1 MKKFLFVLLLI
12 CPLVV
17 SASPSFS
24 LYDLTCDEACNPL
37 GLENL
42 HPGFSWKI
50 HAEQRNF
57 VQSAYQILVST
68 HIDDLNKDCGTVWD
82 SHKMISDQ
90 SVLVPFE
97 GSGLQT
103 STVYYWKVRV
113 WDKNNNV
120 SSWSEI
126 QSFVMGLLT
135 SNDWKNARWIALEK
149 DKADGRLVPGI
160 HVYSDLKKL
169 VGDKKYGMYLL
180 PQFRKTVSLT
190 KKVKRA
196 DAYVSG
202 LGHFD
207 FFINGKKVGNHFLDA
222 GWTKYDKQVLYVAF
236 DVTHQLNNGKNV
248 LGLMLGN
255 GFYNVPNER
264 YFKLTTSY
272 GAPKMKLMLKI
283 EYTDGSIQY
292 VVSDKSWKVTQSPIT
307 YSSIY
312 GGEDYDATRELAGWQ
327 LADFNDK
334 SWQKAIEIDNPVAMN
349 AQHATPLTIRTD
361 VPVVSKFKNKKG
373 YWVYDLGQNFSGIIR
388 VKIHS
393 NGSQKIIFRPAELLN
408 PDSTVNQSA
417 TGQPYYFSYRTK
429 EGDTETVWQPQFSYY
444 GFRYVQLEGAV
455 PAGEANQSLPEVVS
469 LVGLHTCNSAPE
481 AGSFV
486 CSKPMF
492 NQIHNLIDW
501 AIRSNMASVLTDC
514 PHREKLGW
522 QEEAYLMQNSLLYR
536 YNLSRLYNKIFRD
549 LQISQ
554 RPDGCIPSIDPEY
567 VRFESGFE
575 DSPEWGSS
583 FIIAPWNQYKWYGD
597 KTSLETFYPDMKKYI
612 SYLSSKAQNNIVSYG
627 LGDWFD
633 IGPKSPGYAQLT
645 SYGVTSTVTYY
656 YDVTIMQQVASLL
669 KKEEDAKYYQQLGE
683 NIKKAYQDKYINRTT
698 KKVDRDS
705 QTANAMSLYTGLVD
719 PSDTAWVTRNLIES
733 VRSKNNALTAGDIGY
748 SYLLKALTNCG
759 RADIIFDMNSKY
771 DVPGYGW
778 QLAHGATALTES
790 WQAYGFV
797 SNNHFM
803 LGHLMEWFYNGLG
816 GIKQSPASIAYHD
829 ILIDPQLVGDV
840 TSTNASYESPY
851 GTIKS
856 EWKLSGN
863 TYTLRVSIPA
873 NAVATVVLPTKDI
886 NRVTEYGMPLSANK
900 DFVVETT
907 MQDKLSV
914 KLGSGD
920 YQFTVNIK

>member
-82 SHKMISDQ
+82 SHKIVSDQ
-90 SVLVPFE
+90 SVLIPFE

-255 GFYNVPNER
+255 VFYNVPNER

-312 GGEDYDATRELAGWQ
+312 GGEDYDATRE
-327 LADFNDK
+327 
-334 SWQKAIEIDNPVAMN
+334 
-349 AQHATPLTIRTD
+349 
-361 VPVVSKFKNKKG
+361 
-373 YWVYDLGQNFSGIIR
+373 
-388 VKIHS
+388 
-393 NGSQKIIFRPAELLN
+393 
-408 PDSTVNQSA
+408 
-417 TGQPYYFSYRTK
+417 
-429 EGDTETVWQPQFSYY
+429 
-444 GFRYVQLEGAV
+444 
-455 PAGEANQSLPEVVS
+455 
-469 LVGLHTCNSAPE
+469 
-481 AGSFV
+481 
-486 CSKPMF
+486 
-492 NQIHNLIDW
+492 
-501 AIRSNMASVLTDC
+501 
-514 PHREKLGW
+514 
-522 QEEAYLMQNSLLYR
+522 
-536 YNLSRLYNKIFRD
+536 
-549 LQISQ
+549 
-554 RPDGCIPSIDPEY
+554 
-567 VRFESGFE
+567 
-575 DSPEWGSS
+575 
-583 FIIAPWNQYKWYGD
+583 
-597 KTSLETFYPDMKKYI
+597 
-612 SYLSSKAQNNIVSYG
+612 
-627 LGDWFD
+627 
-633 IGPKSPGYAQLT
+633 
-645 SYGVTSTVTYY
+645 
-656 YDVTIMQQVASLL
+656 
-669 KKEEDAKYYQQLGE
+669 
-683 NIKKAYQDKYINRTT
+683 
-698 KKVDRDS
+698 
-705 QTANAMSLYTGLVD
+705 
-719 PSDTAWVTRNLIES
+719 
-733 VRSKNNALTAGDIGY
+733 
-748 SYLLKALTNCG
+748 
-759 RADIIFDMNSKY
+759 
-771 DVPGYGW
+771 
-778 QLAHGATALTES
+778 
-790 WQAYGFV
+790 
-797 SNNHFM
+797 
-803 LGHLMEWFYNGLG
+803 
-816 GIKQSPASIAYHD
+816 
-829 ILIDPQLVGDV
+829 
-840 TSTNASYESPY
+840 
-851 GTIKS
+851 
-856 EWKLSGN
+856 
-863 TYTLRVSIPA
+863 
-873 NAVATVVLPTKDI
+873 
-886 NRVTEYGMPLSANK
+886 
-900 DFVVETT
+900 
-907 MQDKLSV
+907 
-914 KLGSGD
+914 
-920 YQFTVNIK
+920 